1 MKWICYCVTMTL
13 ALLASFAQATPLA
26 QCLGFTSA
34 DKVLIVNADDV
45 GMHPDLDSAAFKL
58 IDAGQIQ
65 TISMMPPTPNF
76 AVAAAMA
83 KKRNMGVGVHL
94 TLTNEWHEKQ
104 AWGSVLP
111 KNEVPSLYNRQGRL
125 WATTEEVAQHAKL
138 PEVKKELLAQIA
150 KVQAAGL
157 AVTHLDAH
165 MLFWTASEALSELYF
180 SLARETGIPVVLQGF
195 RLSNAEQMKLTQQ
208 FQTQYGV
215 VTPDTFSMHY
225 NPSQRERGVAYRGYF
240 NLISELPAGVHTIG
254 IHPAEDSA
262 SAKAAIADL
271 TLRLT
276 DFSAWQD
283 PVLQQHI
290 QSLGFKPL
298 TYAPL
303 HALQRS
309 VVANPKNCLSQ
320 YK

>member
-1 MKWICYCVTMTL
+1 MQRLRLGI
-13 ALLASFAQATPLA
+13 LLCSLMMSAAQATPLA
-26 QCLGFTSA
+26 ECLGLPATG
-34 DKVLIVNADDV
+34 KYLIVNADDV
-45 GMHPDLDSAAFKL
+45 GMHPDLDKAAFKL

-65 TISMMPPTPNF
+65 DISVMPPTPNF
-76 AVAAAMA
+76 AVAAKMA
-83 KKRNMGVGVHL
+83 KARNMSVGVHL
-94 TLTNEWHEKQ
+94 TLTNEWQETQ
-104 AWGSVLP
+104 PWGAVLS
-111 KNEVPSLYNRQGRL
+111 KKEVPSLYNPQGRL
-125 WATTEEVAQHAKL
+125 WATTAEVAQHAKL

-157 AVTHLDAH
+157 KVTHLDAH
-165 MLFWTASEALSELYF
+165 MLFWDASPALTELYF
-180 SLARETGIPVVLQGF
+180 SLAKETGIPVLLQVF
-195 RLSNAEQMKLTQQ
+195 RQSNAEQMKLTQQ
-208 FQTQYGV
+208 FQTEYGV

-276 DFSAWQD
+276 DFAAWQD
-283 PVLQQHI
+283 PALQQHI

-303 HALQRS
+303 HDLQRS
-309 VVANPKNCLSQ
+309 VVANPKNCLNQ

>member
-1 MKWICYCVTMTL
+1 
-13 ALLASFAQATPLA
+13 
-26 QCLGFTSA
+26 
-34 DKVLIVNADDV
+34 
-45 GMHPDLDSAAFKL
+45 
-58 IDAGQIQ
+58 
-65 TISMMPPTPNF
+65 
-76 AVAAAMA
+76 
-83 KKRNMGVGVHL
+83 
-94 TLTNEWHEKQ
+94 
-104 AWGSVLP
+104 
-111 KNEVPSLYNRQGRL
+111 
-125 WATTEEVAQHAKL
+125 L

-157 AVTHLDAH
+157 KVTHLDAH
-165 MLFWTASEALSELYF
+165 MLFWDASPALTELYF
-180 SLARETGIPVVLQGF
+180 SLAKETGIPVLLQVF
-195 RLSNAEQMKLTQQ
+195 RQSNAEQMKLTQQ

-276 DFSAWQD
+276 DFAAWQD
-283 PVLQQHI
+283 PVLHKHI

-303 HALQRS
+303 QALQRS
-309 VVANPKNCLSQ
+309 VMEDRNHCLKSF
-320 YK
+320 K